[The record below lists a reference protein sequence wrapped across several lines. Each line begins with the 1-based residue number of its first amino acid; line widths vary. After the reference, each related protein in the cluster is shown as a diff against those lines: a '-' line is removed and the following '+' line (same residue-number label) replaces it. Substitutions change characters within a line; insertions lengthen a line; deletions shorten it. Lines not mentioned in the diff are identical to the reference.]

1 MPTSTIILL
10 YLIFINCITYFAFW
24 VDKQRARQQGYR
36 IAENNLLFLAL
47 IGGSPA
53 AIFARQYLRHK
64 TKKQPFSAFLLC
76 IPGVQIAVATALFVM
91 LNGSLPL

>member
-1 MPTSTIILL
+1 MPMSTIVLL
-10 YLIFINCITYFAFW
+10 YLIFVNCVTYFAFW

-64 TKKQPFSAFLLC
+64 TKKQPFSTFLLC
-76 IPGVQIAVATALFVM
+76 IPGVQIVVAIVLLAIM
-91 LNGSLPL
+91 NGSLPL